1 MTDMSESNEHDDL
14 LDMAVPYALDAL
26 DELGRARVQ
35 ARVAAA
41 DASVRD
47 AFRAEVASV
56 RDVLADL
63 SEATA
68 QSPRAGLRDE
78 VLDRAAQE
86 SGRGRRL
93 DSRRPRWIA
102 AAAAA
107 AVVVAIGG
115 GIIGYA
121 ASRQEP
127 PSQTTAERV
136 FGADDVRTTTGA
148 LASGRASVTYS
159 ESAGAGVLV
168 MNDVPPPA
176 AGTVYQLWLVGP
188 NGARLGGVMTPD
200 DVAPSTTATVD
211 DLGDATSIAFTVG
224 DAARPETMI
233 SDPVASLPL
242 G

>member
-1 MTDMSESNEHDDL
+1 MTDMTESNEHDDL

-26 DELGRARVQ
+26 DELGRARVE

-56 RDVLADL
+56 RGVLADL
-63 SEATA
+63 SEVTA
-68 QSPRAGLRDE
+68 QPPRAGLRAE
-78 VLDRAAQE
+78 ILAQAAHVETGRRAA
-86 SGRGRRL
+86 
-93 DSRRPRWIA
+93 SRRPRWIA

-107 AVVVAIGG
+107 AVVVAVGG
-115 GIIGYA
+115 GIIGYT
-121 ASRQEP
+121 ASRQDP
-127 PSQTTAERV
+127 PTQTTAERV
-136 FGADDVRTTTGA
+136 FGATDVRTTTGP
-148 LASGRASVTYS
+148 LAGGRASVTYS

-176 AGTVYQLWLVGP
+176 TGTVYQLWLVGP
-188 NGARLGGVMTPD
+188 KGARLGGVMKSD

-224 DAARPETMI
+224 DATRPETMI

>member
-1 MTDMSESNEHDDL
+1 MTDMPESNEHDDL

-26 DELGRARVQ
+26 DELGRARVE

-47 AFRAEVASV
+47 AFRTEVASV

-68 QSPRAGLRDE
+68 QTPRVGLRDE
-78 VLDRAAQE
+78 ILDEAARVD
-86 SGRGRRL
+86 RGRRV

-107 AVVVAIGG
+107 AVVVAVGG
-115 GIIGYA
+115 GIIGYT
-121 ASRQEP
+121 ASRQDP
-127 PSQTTAERV
+127 PTQTTAERV
-136 FGADDVRTTTGA
+136 FGATDVRTTTGP

-188 NGARLGGVMTPD
+188 NGARLGGVMKSD

-211 DLGDATSIAFTVG
+211 ELGDATSIAFTVG

>member
-1 MTDMSESNEHDDL
+1 MAEMSESNEHDDL

-26 DELGRARVQ
+26 DELGRARVE
-35 ARVAAA
+35 ARVSAA
-41 DASVRD
+41 DASVRE

-68 QSPRAGLRDE
+68 QSPRAGLRDDI
-78 VLDRAAQE
+78 LDQAARVD
-86 SGRGRRL
+86 GGRRP

-115 GIIGYA
+115 GVIGYA

-136 FGADDVRTTTGA
+136 FGADDVRTTTGS
-148 LASGRASVTYS
+148 LATGRASVTYS

-168 MNDVPPPA
+168 MNDVPAPA

-188 NGARLGGVMTPD
+188 SGARLGGVMRQG

-224 DAARPETMI
+224 DASRPETMI